1 MSKAIIN
8 NVEVEIRS
16 TVTSIGGVGFKVS
29 GISIQDAVEQFAS
42 ATELTFAE
50 DETVYGIYKN
60 LTFASATVD
69 AEGDVTVKFTI
80 KSDIEADIAELKQ
93 TVSEQDELLAEI
105 LYGGESVEKIL
116 EEQGEEV
123 NE

>member
-1 MSKAIIN
+1 MSKALIN
-8 NVEVEIRS
+8 NVEVEIKS
-16 TVTSIGGVGFKVS
+16 TVTSIGGVGFKMS
-29 GISIQDAVEQFAS
+29 GISIQDAVGQFAS
-42 ATELTFAE
+42 ATELKFAE
-50 DETVYGIYKN
+50 GETVYGIYKN
-60 LTFASATVD
+60 LAFASATVD

-80 KSDIEADIAELKQ
+80 KSDVEADIAELKQ

-105 LYGGESVEKIL
+105 LYGGESVEEIL